1 MKEDEK
7 LINAVI
13 ALAHEMKG
21 MRRDMNTQ
29 LGDMNTQLGDMN
41 TQLKGL
47 NHRVDKLEKQQVKT
61 NLLLAEHSRSI
72 MALAEQ
78 QAETNIK
85 LKDLRSDFNGL
96 RSDFNGLRSDLKE
109 TNVKLD
115 GLSSDFKKYANSNNL
130 IISQHETRII
140 RLEDVTF
147 NNNNKNI
154 SVIKEPKPIYKKK
167 K

>member
-61 NLLLAEHSRSI
+61 NLHLAEHSRSI

-78 QAETNIK
+78 QQETNIK
-85 LKDLRSDFNGL
+85 LQDLRSDFNGL
-96 RSDFNGLRSDLKE
+96 RSDFN
-109 TNVKLD
+109 
-115 GLSSDFKKYANSNNL
+115 KYANANNMRVTG
-130 IISQHETRII
+130 HETRII
-140 RLEDVTF
+140 RLEDATF
-147 NNNNKNI
+147 GKDAQRI
-154 SVIKEPKPIYKKK
+154 SMVKEPNAEYKKK

>member
-29 LGDMNTQLGDMN
+29 LGEMN

-47 NHRVDKLEKQQVKT
+47 NHRVDNLERQQVKT
-61 NLLLAEHSRSI
+61 NLHLAEHSRSI

-78 QAETNIK
+78 QQETNIK
-85 LKDLRSDFNGL
+85 LQDL

-140 RLEDVTF
+140 RLEDTTF
-147 NNNNKNI
+147 GKDAQRI
-154 SVIKEPKPIYKKK
+154 SMVKEPNAEYKKK
-167 K
+167 KKKN

>member
-13 ALAHEMKG
+13 DLAQEMKG

-61 NLLLAEHSRSI
+61 NLHLAEHSRSI

-85 LKDLRSDFNGL
+85 LKDL

-140 RLEDVTF
+140 RLEDTTF
-147 NNNNKNI
+147 GKDAQRI
-154 SVIKEPKPIYKKK
+154 SMVKEPNAEYKKK
-167 K
+167 KKN

>member
-61 NLLLAEHSRSI
+61 NLHLAEHSRSI

-85 LKDLRSDFNGL
+85 LQDL

-140 RLEDVTF
+140 RLEDTTF
-147 NNNNKNI
+147 GKDAQRI
-154 SVIKEPKPIYKKK
+154 SMVKEPNAEYKKK
-167 K
+167 KKN

>member
-61 NLLLAEHSRSI
+61 NLHLAEHSRSI

-85 LKDLRSDFNGL
+85 LKDL

-140 RLEDVTF
+140 RLEDTTF
-147 NNNNKNI
+147 GKDAQRI
-154 SVIKEPKPIYKKK
+154 SMVKEPNAEYKKK
-167 K
+167 KKN

>member
-29 LGDMNTQLGDMN
+29 LGDMNTQL
-41 TQLKGL
+41 KGL

-61 NLLLAEHSRSI
+61 NLHLAEHSRSI

-78 QAETNIK
+78 QQETNIK
-85 LKDLRSDFNGL
+85 LQDL

-115 GLSSDFKKYANSNNL
+115 GLSSDFNGLRSDFNKYANANNMRVTG
-130 IISQHETRII
+130 HETRII
-140 RLEDVTF
+140 RLEDTTF
-147 NNNNKNI
+147 GKDAQKI
-154 SVIKEPKPIYKKK
+154 SMVKEPNAEYKKK
-167 K
+167 KKN

>member
-29 LGDMNTQLGDMN
+29 LGEMN

-47 NHRVDKLEKQQVKT
+47 NHRVDNLERQQVKT
-61 NLLLAEHSRSI
+61 NLHLAEHSRSI

-78 QAETNIK
+78 QQETNIK
-85 LKDLRSDFNGL
+85 LQDLRSDFNGL
-96 RSDFNGLRSDLKE
+96 RSDFN
-109 TNVKLD
+109 
-115 GLSSDFKKYANSNNL
+115 KYANANNMRVTG
-130 IISQHETRII
+130 HETRII
-140 RLEDVTF
+140 RLEDATF
-147 NNNNKNI
+147 GKDDKRI
-154 SVIKEPKPIYKKK
+154 SMVKEPNAEYKKK

>member
-29 LGDMNTQLGDMN
+29 LGEMN

-47 NHRVDKLEKQQVKT
+47 NHRVDNLERQQVKT
-61 NLLLAEHSRSI
+61 NLHLAEHSRSI

-96 RSDFNGLRSDLKE
+96 RSDFNGLRSDF
-109 TNVKLD
+109 N
-115 GLSSDFKKYANSNNL
+115 KYANANNMRVTG
-130 IISQHETRII
+130 HETRII
-140 RLEDVTF
+140 RLEDATF
-147 NNNNKNI
+147 GKDDKRI
-154 SVIKEPKPIYKKK
+154 SMVKEPNAEYKKK
-167 K
+167 KKN

>member
-61 NLLLAEHSRSI
+61 NLHLAEHSRSI

-78 QAETNIK
+78 QQETNIK
-85 LKDLRSDFNGL
+85 LQDLRSY
-96 RSDFNGLRSDLKE
+96 FNGLRSDLKE

-140 RLEDVTF
+140 RLEDTTF
-147 NNNNKNI
+147 GKDAQRI
-154 SVIKEPKPIYKKK
+154 SMVKEPNAEYKKK
-167 K
+167 KKN

>member
-13 ALAHEMKG
+13 ALAQEMKG

-61 NLLLAEHSRSI
+61 NLHLAEHSRSI

-85 LKDLRSDFNGL
+85 LQDL

-140 RLEDVTF
+140 RLEDTTF
-147 NNNNKNI
+147 GKDAQRI
-154 SVIKEPKPIYKKK
+154 SMVKEPNAEYKKK
-167 K
+167 KKN

>member
-1 MKEDEK
+1 MKEDNK
-7 LINAVI
+7 LLDATI

-29 LGDMNTQLGDMN
+29 LGEMN

-47 NHRVDKLEKQQVKT
+47 NHRVDNLERQQVKT
-61 NLLLAEHSRSI
+61 NLHLAEHSRSI

-78 QAETNIK
+78 QQETNIK
-85 LKDLRSDFNGL
+85 LQDL

-140 RLEDVTF
+140 RLEDTTF
-147 NNNNKNI
+147 GKDAQRI
-154 SVIKEPKPIYKKK
+154 SMVKEPNAEYKKK
-167 K
+167 KKN

>member
-13 ALAHEMKG
+13 ALAQEMKG

-96 RSDFNGLRSDLKE
+96 RSDLKE

-140 RLEDVTF
+140 RLEDTTF
-147 NNNNKNI
+147 GKDAQKI
-154 SVIKEPKPIYKKK
+154 SMVKEPNAEYKKK
-167 K
+167 KKN